1 MRENVENALNE
12 VRPSMQADG
21 GNAELVDVHSTP
33 DMSYQQALIIAM
45 QREKASF
52 NLYNN
57 LEAIADD
64 EDLRSTF
71 LALAQGEAKHK
82 LRLET
87 IYDERI
93 LTEN

>member
-1 MRENVENALNE
+1 
-12 VRPSMQADG
+12 
-21 GNAELVDVHSTP
+21 
-33 DMSYQQALIIAM
+33 M

-57 LEAIADD
+57 LAAIADD

-71 LALAQGEAKHK
+71 LALAQEEARHK

-87 IYDERI
+87 IYDEQI
-93 LTEN
+93 LTED